1 MKSIGFTLSIL
12 LSLFSIDSAFSAQ
25 IVPNDI
31 GKEKVGVVS
40 VSDAAT
46 LDELLTKL
54 SSQADKQGASSFKIL
69 STTGN
74 NKMHGVAEIYK

>member
-40 VSDAAT
+40 ASDAAT